1 MSLRSLPELK
11 AERLPTIC
19 AFEPDADA
27 IDRWNAGIMAA
38 AQSSENTISILDVI
52 GEDYWTG
59 NGVTSKRVA
68 AALRAIGDQDVF
80 VDLNS
85 PGGDFFEGVAIY
97 NALRAHPRKVTVRI
111 LGLAASAAS
120 VIAMA
125 GDDIQIGK
133 AGFLMVHNAW
143 VIAVG
148 NRHDLMDAAKTM
160 KPFDDAMATVYS
172 DRAGVKKSK
181 AAEWMDNE
189 TWFNGEQAVDAGLAD
204 NFLPADQVA
213 EDSAKASAAKSINAT
228 RRVEALL
235 AKSGIPRDERR
246 SLIGEVKG
254 PSAVATGEH
263 PAVADVDD
271 IKAALARLT
280 ATIET

>member
-1 MSLRSLPELK
+1 MSLRNLPELK

-160 KPFDDAMATVYS
+160 EPFDDAMATVYS

-246 SLIGEVKG
+246 SLIGEVKA